1 MSVAEKPS
9 RARSLSVEDRRA
21 MLIDA
26 VTPLLLEHG
35 RAVTTKQIA
44 ECAGIAE
51 GTIFRA
57 FGSKDELISAVVAK
71 QLDPEPFRARLRAVD
86 PALPLEQKI
95 RAMVTVMRG
104 RFARVFSLMTALG
117 TMGPPPTPDARREFT
132 EIMGRVLA
140 PDLARLNVEPARAA
154 QIIRMIA
161 LAASVPH
168 VRNGPAFD
176 DDEITALIL
185 FGIIGAPAPA
195 PPTTAPAPPT

>member
-1 MSVAEKPS
+1 MTEKPS
-9 RARSLSVEDRRA
+9 RARALSVEDRQA

-57 FGSKDELISAVVAK
+57 FGSKDELISAALAK
-71 QLDPEPFRARLRAVD
+71 QLDPEPFRRRLGEVD
-86 PALPLEQKI
+86 PTLPLEDKV
-95 RAMVTVMRG
+95 RAIVVLMRG
-104 RFARVFSLMTALG
+104 RFTKVFALMSALG
-117 TMGPPPTPDARREFT
+117 TIGPPPGHDARHELTEILGRALTPDLE
-132 EIMGRVLA
+132 
-140 PDLARLNVEPARAA
+140 RLNVEPARAA
-154 QIIRMIA
+154 QVIRMVA

-185 FGIIGAPAPA
+185 YGIIGAPAPDAA
-195 PPTTAPAPPT
+195 PASTPTT

>member
-1 MSVAEKPS
+1 
-9 RARSLSVEDRRA
+9 LSVEDRQA

-57 FGSKDELISAVVAK
+57 FGSKDDLISAAVAK
-71 QLDPEPFRARLRAVD
+71 QLDPEPFRDRLRSVD
-86 PALPLEQKI
+86 PALPLEEKI
-95 RAMVTVMRG
+95 RTLVALMRG
-104 RFARVFSLMTALG
+104 RFARVFTLMTALG

-161 LAASVPH
+161 LAAAVPH

-176 DDEITALIL
+176 DDDITALIL
-185 FGIIGAPAPA
+185 YGIIGRPTSA
-195 PPTTAPAPPT
+195 PPT

>member
-1 MSVAEKPS
+1 MGVAERQG
-9 RARSLSVEDRRA
+9 RARSLSVEDRQA

-57 FGSKDELISAVVAK
+57 FGSKDELIRAAMAK

-86 PALPLEQKI
+86 PELPLEDKV
-95 RAMVTVMRG
+95 RAIVALMRG
-104 RFARVFSLMTALG
+104 RFTKVFALMSALG
-117 TMGPPPTPDARREFT
+117 TIGPPPGHDSRHEFT
-132 EIMGRVLA
+132 EILGRALT
-140 PDLARLNVEPARAA
+140 PDLERLRVEPARAA
-154 QIIRMIA
+154 QVIRMIA

-176 DDEITALIL
+176 DDEITSLIL
-185 FGIIGAPAPA
+185 HGIIGAPA